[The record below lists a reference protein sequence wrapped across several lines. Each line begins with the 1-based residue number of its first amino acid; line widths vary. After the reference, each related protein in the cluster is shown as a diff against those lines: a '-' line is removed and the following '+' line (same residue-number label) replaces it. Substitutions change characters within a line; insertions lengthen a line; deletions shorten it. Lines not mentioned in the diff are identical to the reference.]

1 MAIRGAVIGI
11 EIRWDCDLDY
21 DFMKYCLPKY
31 NFHVLDDTGWN
42 FRHAIYHEENRRT
55 LFKAYGMKFLIVVG
69 GNAGKFDITRTI
81 VIFITGLGLMGLAN
95 ILCDFVL
102 LQSSNEYREQIK
114 EKKFEQVKIC
124 EGGNK
129 AKTVMDGMGLSRRLT
144 MSLVA
149 KDAALSQST
158 TFKEHSDALSRTN
171 TIKEQ
176 AHSPPL
182 TIETPIG
189 TPAMTCHTHQNNNV
203 NSEIDALVNA
213 L

>member
-1 MAIRGAVIGI
+1 MIGI

-124 EGGNK
+124 EGSAKGK
-129 AKTVMDGMGLSRRLT
+129 AVMDGMGLSRRLT

-149 KDAALSQST
+149 RDAALSRSN
-158 TFKEHSDALSRTN
+158 TFKEPSHT
-171 TIKEQ
+171 
-176 AHSPPL
+176 PPM

-189 TPAMTCHTHQNNNV
+189 TPAITCHTHQNNNV
-203 NSEIDALVNA
+203 DSEIDALVNA

>member
-1 MAIRGAVIGI
+1 MIGI

-124 EGGNK
+124 EGG
-129 AKTVMDGMGLSRRLT
+129 M
-144 MSLVA
+144 
-149 KDAALSQST
+149 
-158 TFKEHSDALSRTN
+158 TF
-171 TIKEQ
+171 
-176 AHSPPL
+176 
-182 TIETPIG
+182 
-189 TPAMTCHTHQNNNV
+189 
-203 NSEIDALVNA
+203 
-213 L
+213 

>member
-1 MAIRGAVIGI
+1 MIGI

-149 KDAALSQST
+149 KDATLSQSN

-176 AHSPPL
+176 SHSPPL

>member
-1 MAIRGAVIGI
+1 MIGI

-31 NFHVLDDTGWN
+31 NFHILDDTGWN

-149 KDAALSQST
+149 KDSALSRSN
-158 TFKEHSDALSRTN
+158 TFKETSHT
-171 TIKEQ
+171 
-176 AHSPPL
+176 PPL

-189 TPAMTCHTHQNNNV
+189 TPAITCHTHQNNNV
-203 NSEIDALVNA
+203 NSEIDTLVNA

>member
-1 MAIRGAVIGI
+1 MIGI

-31 NFHVLDDTGWN
+31 NFHILDDTGWN

-149 KDAALSQST
+149 KDATPSQSN

-176 AHSPPL
+176 SHSPPL

>member
-1 MAIRGAVIGI
+1 
-11 EIRWDCDLDY
+11 
-21 DFMKYCLPKY
+21 MKYCLPKY
-31 NFHVLDDTGWN
+31 NFHILDDTGWN

-124 EGGNK
+124 EGGTK

-149 KDAALSQST
+149 KDAALSRSN
-158 TFKEHSDALSRTN
+158 TFKETSHT
-171 TIKEQ
+171 
-176 AHSPPL
+176 PPL
-182 TIETPIG
+182 TIQTPIG
-189 TPAMTCHTHQNNNV
+189 PPAITCHTHQNNNV

>member
-1 MAIRGAVIGI
+1 
-11 EIRWDCDLDY
+11 
-21 DFMKYCLPKY
+21 
-31 NFHVLDDTGWN
+31 
-42 FRHAIYHEENRRT
+42 
-55 LFKAYGMKFLIVVG
+55 MKFLIVVG

-149 KDAALSQST
+149 KDAALSRSN
-158 TFKEHSDALSRTN
+158 TFKEPSHT
-171 TIKEQ
+171 
-176 AHSPPL
+176 PPL

-189 TPAMTCHTHQNNNV
+189 TPAITCHTHQNNNV